1 MGRNKKDYMMNYYD
15 RFSEDL
21 KLRGYADRSR
31 QTYLRTVRQLQN
43 FWSKPLDQ
51 ISEEE
56 LRHYW
61 LYCKEELHWGSAT
74 LRISYSGIKHFFTYM
89 VKRDWQVLKEVKFKR
104 DDSLPVV
111 LSIDEVRTI
120 LQALSPGQNR
130 TFYET
135 VYSLGLRLTEART
148 LQVRDIDSSRMF
160 VHIHSG
166 KGGKDRLIPL
176 PETPLVSLRR
186 YWKIHRNPVWLF
198 PGLGHDGRGGPHAQK
213 PVSATTVQG
222 ALRRTVIRLKIKKH
236 VHTHTFRH
244 SYATHLI
251 EAGVPVRHVQDYL
264 GHDTLNSTM
273 VYLHLTTAGNVESY
287 WRINHLMRGV
297 VS

>member
-1 MGRNKKDYMMNYYD
+1 MNYYD
-15 RFSEDL
+15 RFCKDL
-21 KLRGYADRSR
+21 KLKGYAERSR

-51 ISEEE
+51 IIEEE
-56 LRHYW
+56 LRDYW
-61 LYCKEELHWGSAT
+61 LYCKEELNWGSAT
-74 LRISYSGIKHFFTYM
+74 LRISYSGIKHFFTFI
-89 VKRDWQVLKEVKFKR
+89 VKRDWAVLKEVKFKR
-104 DDSLPVV
+104 DESLPVV

-148 LQVRDIDSSRMF
+148 LQVRDIDSSRMV
-160 VHIHSG
+160 VHVHAG
-166 KGGKDRLIPL
+166 KGAKDRLIPL
-176 PETPLVSLRR
+176 PETTLLSLRN
-186 YWKIHRNPVWLF
+186 YWKRHRNPVWLF
-198 PGLGHDGRGGPHAQK
+198 PGLGQDGKRGPHAQK

-222 ALRRTVIRLKIKKH
+222 ALRRTIIRLKIKKH

-251 EAGVPVRHVQDYL
+251 EAGIPVRHVQDYL
-264 GHDTLNSTM
+264 GHETLNSTM
-273 VYLHLTTAGNVESY
+273 IYLHLTTAGNIESQS
-287 WRINHLMRGV
+287 RINQLMRGV
-297 VS
+297 VL